1 MTELMRISSSAM
13 IAIAVAGS
21 LQGLALGE
29 SVTVNFSG
37 VVESRSRNDFG
48 PAGFTP
54 GGAFTGIF
62 IFDTNFTPGGS
73 GQGVASFTPRSD
85 FRESRIILTF
95 NERRPFGPSGF
106 SAFGP
111 FDDRNQLPLPAVT
124 VRDGTAIGGGDSFL
138 IEAARSPRL
147 PEPINIS
154 VELRDP
160 TGLALS
166 STALPRFFSTALFPE
181 SRVTLSETPFGI
193 TVGRIT
199 SIGIAAVPEPSSA
212 ALAGVGALALAAG
225 IARRRRRAG

>member
-37 VVESRSRNDFG
+37 VVESRSRNDLG
-48 PAGFTP
+48 AAGFTP
-54 GGAFTGIF
+54 GGAFRGSF
-62 IFDTNFTPGGS
+62 RFDTNFTGGPGP
-73 GQGVASFTPRSD
+73 GVASFTPLLD
-85 FRESRIILTF
+85 AREANITLTF
-95 NERRPFGPSGF
+95 DERRLSGPSGASVSGGVDF
-106 SAFGP
+106 RTNA
-111 FDDRNQLPLPAVT
+111 LLPAVT
-124 VRDGTAIGGGDSFL
+124 VRDGTAIGGGDSFTIFGRPFFRPVAPL
-138 IEAARSPRL
+138 D
-147 PEPINIS
+147 IS

-166 STALPRFFSTALFPE
+166 SAALPRFFSTALFPE
-181 SRVTLSETPFGI
+181 SRVTLTESPFGI

-212 ALAGVGALALAAG
+212 VLAGVGALALAAG